1 MAWDL
6 GYSST
11 KDDDNNDDDGALAGD
26 GDEDG
31 DKVGLGA
38 VAVKAAVCPC
48 HIGMVAS

>member
-1 MAWDL
+1 MRVAWDL

-11 KDDDNNDDDGALAGD
+11 KDDDDNDDD

-31 DKVGLGA
+31 DKVGGEA
-38 VAVKAAVCPC
+38 VAVKVAVCPC